1 MKAKI
6 YSWLLASAYLAWGL
20 FLWSLI
26 PKLQRMYSEFG
37 LPVPSPVKVM
47 FIAGPFGCL
56 LITAVIG
63 AVLALNTHRFHMRFV
78 SFTLTIPLLAWI
90 GYLGN
95 VVFGTF
101 MGE

>member
-1 MKAKI
+1 
-6 YSWLLASAYLAWGL
+6 
-20 FLWSLI
+20 
-26 PKLQRMYSEFG
+26 
-37 LPVPSPVKVM
+37 M

-56 LITAVIG
+56 FITAIIG
-63 AVLALNTHRFHMRFV
+63 AVLTLNTHRFHRRFV

-95 VVFGTF
+95 VVFSTF